1 VIELITLGVL
11 WLLFFV
17 LCLLTSAAKSAFSHV
32 RLPWLLALRI
42 EQQIKVDKSI
52 ALLEKQGLRTAL
64 RLGLVMSHFLL
75 AGATVLL
82 LSRFAGIT
90 NVWLILL
97 ILLLVMVL
105 VTAIEFLME
114 RKMLGDPENAAL
126 SWTGVANIITFLVS
140 PVTKMMMALLGEHA
154 EKVTL
159 SVTDENLRDWVEQ
172 EQPESTL
179 DEGER
184 KMIYSIFQFSETM
197 AKEIMVPRMDVL
209 ALDVNTTIRDARQE
223 FINAGHSRVPV
234 YDDSIDNIIGL
245 LYAKDLLAVVDGD
258 DSIAKQRSLIRP
270 AYFVPEAKKVDELL
284 TEMQSR
290 GVHMA
295 LVVDEYGGVAGVVT
309 LEDIVEEIVGEI
321 RDEYDKG
328 EVELFRELPDGA
340 YIIQGRATIDEFNEI
355 TGSDLSDEYADT
367 LGGYIYG
374 QLGRVPQPGETVLNE
389 KFQFTVEEVVARR
402 ILTVKVAKIQK
413 QEDSVTETENDDAN
427 G

>member
-1 VIELITLGVL
+1 
-11 WLLFFV
+11 
-17 LCLLTSAAKSAFSHV
+17 
-32 RLPWLLALRI
+32 
-42 EQQIKVDKSI
+42 
-52 ALLEKQGLRTAL
+52 
-64 RLGLVMSHFLL
+64 
-75 AGATVLL
+75 
-82 LSRFAGIT
+82 
-90 NVWLILL
+90 
-97 ILLLVMVL
+97 
-105 VTAIEFLME
+105 
-114 RKMLGDPENAAL
+114 
-126 SWTGVANIITFLVS
+126 
-140 PVTKMMMALLGEHA
+140 
-154 EKVTL
+154 
-159 SVTDENLRDWVEQ
+159 
-172 EQPESTL
+172 
-179 DEGER
+179 
-184 KMIYSIFQFSETM
+184 
-197 AKEIMVPRMDVL
+197 
-209 ALDVNTTIRDARQE
+209 
-223 FINAGHSRVPV
+223 VPV